1 MSLRST
7 RARLVA
13 LTQQLRRDWED
24 TRQAWHDERSE
35 AFERRHLAELFAAV
49 DRAGTALEAL
59 DRLMQKVRSECEQDA
74 RHP

>member
-24 TRQAWHDERSE
+24 TQQVWHDERSE
-35 AFERRHLAELFAAV
+35 AFEQRHLTELFAAV